1 MTPLEA
7 ARRIARNGFTPW
19 EDSCHLTCELC
30 GADGAGEGGPFP
42 HESECPWL
50 QMPKIVA
57 ILEAL
62 EDDET
67 VYVWRG
73 WSAGPV
79 TRGFLKAREL
89 MAGKE

>member
-1 MTPLEA
+1 
-7 ARRIARNGFTPW
+7 
-19 EDSCHLTCELC
+19 
-30 GADGAGEGGPFP
+30 
-42 HESECPWL
+42 
-50 QMPKIVA
+50 MPKIVA